1 MVFGQ
6 TTQDIFKQH
15 TIRRAMDDKD
25 YIRCGTSEG
34 FSRPMVKPLVPTM
47 KSENVEIPCYDFL
60 DKVGYVAPGV
70 TLIINDMEEVID
82 DKGKDSFA
90 MKDAIPLVS
99 CKPKYIYDSS
109 STKWANDMYYTR
121 LCFPE
126 KHEESGTKLE
136 EFTRDEFKPRL
147 SSYMTL

>member
-70 TLIINDMEEVID
+70 ARNGQMICIILDY
-82 DKGKDSFA
+82 
-90 MKDAIPLVS
+90 VS
-99 CKPKYIYDSS
+99 LK
-109 STKWANDMYYTR
+109 NTR
-121 LCFPE
+121 NPE
-126 KHEESGTKLE
+126 QNLKSLQGTNLNRVCLL
-136 EFTRDEFKPRL
+136 T
-147 SSYMTL
+147 